1 MHKTDFDRRDAIKSL
16 LAISAA
22 SALAAC
28 TGKSESGGAKPAAS
42 ASLKYA
48 SEGKFLNAAEMT
60 LVAALAQTIIPKTDT
75 AGAIEAGVP
84 EAIQGLASEW
94 GDDNHRKYVRTGL
107 AMLEKHFKAVGG
119 QAFANQSEKQRESLL
134 AKYDADVFGG
144 KVEDDFYRNFK
155 STVATA
161 YYMSEPGATEELAY
175 EAVPGEW
182 KGCVPLADYPRTWA
196 T

>member
-28 TGKSESGGAKPAAS
+28 TGSTESGGAKPAAS

-48 SEGKFLNAAEMT
+48 SEGKFLNAGEMT

-84 EAIQGLASEW
+84 ETIQGLASEW
-94 GDDNHRKYVRTGL
+94 GDDNQSWLTKPFPVSGRAVSRSPII
-107 AMLEKHFKAVGG
+107 LEHG
-119 QAFANQSEKQRESLL
+119 QHN
-134 AKYDADVFGG
+134 G
-144 KVEDDFYRNFK
+144 
-155 STVATA
+155 
-161 YYMSEPGATEELAY
+161 
-175 EAVPGEW
+175 
-182 KGCVPLADYPRTWA
+182 
-196 T
+196 

>member
-16 LAISAA
+16 LAITAA

-28 TGKSESGGAKPAAS
+28 TGSTENGGAKPAAS

-94 GDDNHRKYVRTGL
+94 GDDNHRKYVRTNLKNSVSLYWQNMMPMFL
-107 AMLEKHFKAVGG
+107 AAMSKTTSIVTL
-119 QAFANQSEKQRESLL
+119 SPRLL
-134 AKYDADVFGG
+134 
-144 KVEDDFYRNFK
+144 RLI
-155 STVATA
+155 T
-161 YYMSEPGATEELAY
+161 
-175 EAVPGEW
+175 
-182 KGCVPLADYPRTWA
+182 
-196 T
+196 

>member
-16 LAISAA
+16 LAITAA

-28 TGKSESGGAKPAAS
+28 TGSTENGGAKPAAS

-119 QAFANQSEKQRESLL
+119 QAFANQSEKQRECLYWQNMMPMFLAAMSKTTSIVTLSPRLL
-134 AKYDADVFGG
+134 
-144 KVEDDFYRNFK
+144 RLI
-155 STVATA
+155 T
-161 YYMSEPGATEELAY
+161 
-175 EAVPGEW
+175 
-182 KGCVPLADYPRTWA
+182 
-196 T
+196 